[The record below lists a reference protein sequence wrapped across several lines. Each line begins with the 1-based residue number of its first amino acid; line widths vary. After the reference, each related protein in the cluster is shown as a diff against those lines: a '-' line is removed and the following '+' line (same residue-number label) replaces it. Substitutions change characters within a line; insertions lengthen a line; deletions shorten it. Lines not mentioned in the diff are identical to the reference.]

1 MEKTVK
7 ATVNGREITV
17 EAKSQIQIGN
27 LKVDAPS
34 VQEMKDFLKDNFDLL
49 KKMDPE
55 RFAKARKQLLD
66 PKNGIPRLKRDI
78 ENKEKALAQM
88 KDTEDA
94 KKIMEELKGVKDNL
108 KKLETELKEL
118 DSQADEAVSLDRTG
132 MLG

>member
-27 LKVDAPS
+27 LKVDTPS
-34 VQEMKDFLKDNFDLL
+34 VQEMKDFLKNNFDLL

-55 RFAKARKQLLD
+55 TFVKARKLLLD
-66 PKNGIPRLKRDI
+66 PKNGIPKLKRDI
-78 ENKEKALAQM
+78 EYKEKALAQM